1 MKDESKRKHRKF
13 LFSLLIGFV
22 VAGAGV
28 SSYAVATG
36 QMPAVLQAVTGV
48 FNTSACMTGN
58 PHTAQL
64 QITSNVPKNS
74 YINPEKINPS
84 NSISHETSS
93 QTESSDPDAKEDEV
107 SGEHSKP
114 NVTPSPISVT
124 PGKVSSDIAS
134 SASST
139 SSKPAPSSTS
149 SSNSSPSEPTSSSQT
164 SSFPKQ
170 TVPSTPVLG
179 HSGSGGHR
187 SKAITGVALDKE
199 TLTLNKGETSEL
211 LKASISPSNATGNKT
226 ITWKTNNPEIAT
238 VDQSGKVTAVG
249 AGTTQVVAATANGKT
264 ASCTVTVLVPPDGIK
279 INAED
284 FSLDKG
290 VARTLTATV
299 TPSDCTNKTVIW
311 ATSNNDV
318 VSVDSNG
325 KITGISPGKAVITA
339 TTEDQKYTSSCNVTV
354 VISISSLTLD
364 QTELNM
370 IKGTQTAL
378 TATINPPDTTEKPTM
393 EWTSS
398 NPVVATVDDSGVIT
412 AVEGGVTTITAKAGS
427 HVAECKVTVTVPAT
441 GIAVNKSAITL
452 AMGKDEALTATVF
465 PEDTSDKA
473 VQWTSSDESVATV
486 DSFGKIL
493 AVKPGTAIITATTH
507 DGGFTAFC
515 TVTVII
521 PVTGISLDKTSL
533 TLIRL
538 SGDKLTPTITPADAT
553 DQAVIWESSD
563 ESIATVD
570 NFGNVKG
577 VGAGCA
583 TIRAIT
589 HDGNISAE
597 CQVTVT
603 PIQYTVTVK
612 PTTNGSVTGAGI
624 YDENSSVTLTA
635 TPSPHYH
642 FVKWINEDG
651 STAGTNSTYVI
662 NRLNSN
668 VSVSAQFEV
677 DTFTVMASGANGT
690 ITGGGTYSYGTS
702 VTLTAVPNPHFH
714 FVSWN
719 DGVTTASRTV
729 TATQN
734 ISLIANFVIDT
745 YTVSVSA
752 GEHGSVSGGGI
763 YPYGS
768 VVTLSATPYN
778 QYKFLSWSDGVT
790 TANRSI
796 TVTGNMAL
804 SASFCDLDYKWTAS
818 LSVSNV
824 DRQETYISNSE
835 LYGCIASFSKAT
847 GSGTAHAVYT
857 FNSPTLL
864 RAGTIFKAI
873 QSFHFVTD
881 TKVLLNGVDVMSVDT
896 LENSAPSHDHG
907 TRLGQY
913 VLPVD
918 TYVTTIEIQTSTSA
932 TSKPYANTALW
943 ITPPG
948 EKTFVL
954 NNSGTSA
961 GQDCTSW
968 YYMDVPT
975 NNNDNSTYV
984 SYFGDQIIFSK
995 ICATKPKFRYIYAH
1009 FLHPQAI
1016 DHIVVGESSSYESIY
1031 NMGIQDIH
1039 SADVA
1044 FGEVKTHS
1052 SSESATFNSS
1062 NIFKDWDNV
1071 MDLQIRVTNY
1081 YESVSVPVTIYY
1093 KDGHTMTLG
1102 TYTAHGSICS

>member
-13 LFSLLIGFV
+13 LFSLLMGFV

-36 QMPAVLQAVTGV
+36 QMPEVLQAVTGV
-48 FNTSACMTGN
+48 FNTSASMTGN
-58 PHTAQL
+58 PHTAKL

-74 YINPEKINPS
+74 HINPEEINPS
-84 NSISHETSS
+84 NSISHETSA

-124 PGKVSSDIAS
+124 PGKVSSNIAS

-139 SSKPAPSSTS
+139 SSKAPTSSKSAPSSTP

-164 SSFPKQ
+164 SSSPKQ
-170 TVPSTPVLG
+170 TVPSTPVPG
-179 HSGSGGHR
+179 HSGSDGHR

-290 VARTLTATV
+290 AARTLTATV

-318 VSVDSNG
+318 VSVDSDG
-325 KITGISPGKAVITA
+325 KITGMSPGKAVITA

-398 NPVVATVDDSGVIT
+398 NPAVATVDDSGVIT

-441 GIAVNKSAITL
+441 GVAVNKSAITL

-507 DGGFTAFC
+507 DGGFTASC
-515 TVTVII
+515 TVTVVI

-533 TLIRL
+533 TLVRL

-563 ESIATVD
+563 ESIASVD

-577 VGAGCA
+577 VGAGGA

-597 CQVTVT
+597 CQVAVT

-612 PTTNGSVTGAGI
+612 PATNGSVTGAGV
-624 YDENSSVTLTA
+624 YDENSTVTLTA

-714 FVSWN
+714 FISWN
-719 DGVTTASRTV
+719 DGLTSISRTLV
-729 TATQN
+729 VTQN
-734 ISLIANFVIDT
+734 VTLAANFAIDT
-745 YTVSVSA
+745 YNVSLSA
-752 GEHGSVSGGGI
+752 GDGGTVTGSGN
-763 YPYGS
+763 YAYGS
-768 VVTLSATPYN
+768 SILISAIPN
-778 QYKFLSWSDGVT
+778 DNYKFVQWSDGNTDASRYVFVNDNINLAAVFT
-790 TANRSI
+790 LNRGFLYGAYCECSDGDCSIDNFSSSEYMAIDMRGYREGKHSSTYHGKLTFYVSDNTPYDIGTPLIKISEGTIERSYNGRGNNYHIESI
-796 TVTGNMAL
+796 TVTYNNG
-804 SASFCDLDYKWTAS
+804 
-818 LSVSNV
+818 
-824 DRQETYISNSE
+824 ISH
-835 LYGCIASFSKAT
+835 F
-847 GSGTAHAVYT
+847 
-857 FNSPTLL
+857 FTLL
-864 RAGTIFKAI
+864 AQQNIGWPVLKEQTIYADASSGVRSI
-873 QSFHFVTD
+873 SFDIGIRCTSEDDEYEQVVSIPWSCFTWVPT
-881 TKVLLNGVDVMSVDT
+881 
-896 LENSAPSHDHG
+896 
-907 TRLGQY
+907 GQQF
-913 VLPVD
+913 
-918 TYVTTIEIQTSTSA
+918 TYVPET
-932 TSKPYANTALW
+932 
-943 ITPPG
+943 
-948 EKTFVL
+948 
-954 NNSGTSA
+954 
-961 GQDCTSW
+961 
-968 YYMDVPT
+968 
-975 NNNDNSTYV
+975 
-984 SYFGDQIIFSK
+984 
-995 ICATKPKFRYIYAH
+995 
-1009 FLHPQAI
+1009 
-1016 DHIVVGESSSYESIY
+1016 
-1031 NMGIQDIH
+1031 
-1039 SADVA
+1039 
-1044 FGEVKTHS
+1044 
-1052 SSESATFNSS
+1052 
-1062 NIFKDWDNV
+1062 
-1071 MDLQIRVTNY
+1071 
-1081 YESVSVPVTIYY
+1081 
-1093 KDGHTMTLG
+1093 
-1102 TYTAHGSICS
+1102 

>member
-48 FNTSACMTGN
+48 FNTSASMTGN

-486 DSFGKIL
+486 DSFGKVVAIS
-493 AVKPGTAIITATTH
+493 PGTAIVTATSH
-507 DGGFTAFC
+507 DGGFTASC
-515 TVTVII
+515 TVTVVI
-521 PVTGISLDKTSL
+521 PVTGISLDKTEL
-533 TLIRL
+533 HLIKGNVDML
-538 SGDKLTPTITPADAT
+538 AAAVTPADAT
-553 DQAVIWESSD
+553 DQAITWESSNPAVVTVDSSGKVMALEGGSAIITAKTHDGGFSAECKITITVPVTGISLDNNSLTLVKKTSGKLTAIITPADASNKRVIWSSSNPDICSVD
-563 ESIATVD
+563 ESGTITALNSGTATIEAMSEDGGYTSQCNVKVVIPVSGVTLNQTSMHLNRGNANRLISSITPSDASDQVVNWVSSNPAVVTVD
-570 NFGNVKG
+570 GNG
-577 VGAGCA
+577 NLSAVGAGTA
-583 TIRAIT
+583 TVRVTT
-589 HDGNISAE
+589 HDGGFSAD
-597 CQVTVT
+597 CTVTVT
-603 PIQYTVTVK
+603 VPVTGIALNATSLNLDRGAGSTLAATIYPYDATNKTVLWSTSDPNVCTVDSFGNIVGTGVGTAVITATSQDGNYAVSCIVTVYMVAVDI
-612 PTTNGSVTGAGI
+612 TGTGSYYKAKGPDGAECLQYAKADKVQEGLHVNVKLIDYGNADGGFDAELNIKLRTPI
-624 YDENSSVTLTA
+624 YCDISTPVLEGKNWTLSDHGHYLRYSKISVDT
-635 TPSPHYH
+635 S
-642 FVKWINEDG
+642 DG
-651 STAGTNSTYVI
+651 RRI
-662 NRLNSN
+662 DL
-668 VSVSAQFEV
+668 VSVS
-677 DTFTVMASGANGT
+677 GNGT
-690 ITGGGTYSYGTS
+690 IPPSLYLTESATITDIHIRNYIAWEYKHDMCMTVDGIITKVCGRDMKNVQINSTTYSY
-702 VTLTAVPNPHFH
+702 
-714 FVSWN
+714 
-719 DGVTTASRTV
+719 
-729 TATQN
+729 N
-734 ISLIANFVIDT
+734 I
-745 YTVSVSA
+745 
-752 GEHGSVSGGGI
+752 
-763 YPYGS
+763 P
-768 VVTLSATPYN
+768 
-778 QYKFLSWSDGVT
+778 
-790 TANRSI
+790 
-796 TVTGNMAL
+796 
-804 SASFCDLDYKWTAS
+804 
-818 LSVSNV
+818 
-824 DRQETYISNSE
+824 
-835 LYGCIASFSKAT
+835 
-847 GSGTAHAVYT
+847 
-857 FNSPTLL
+857 
-864 RAGTIFKAI
+864 
-873 QSFHFVTD
+873 
-881 TKVLLNGVDVMSVDT
+881 
-896 LENSAPSHDHG
+896 AP
-907 TRLGQY
+907 
-913 VLPVD
+913 
-918 TYVTTIEIQTSTSA
+918 
-932 TSKPYANTALW
+932 W
-943 ITPPG
+943 
-948 EKTFVL
+948 
-954 NNSGTSA
+954 
-961 GQDCTSW
+961 
-968 YYMDVPT
+968 
-975 NNNDNSTYV
+975 
-984 SYFGDQIIFSK
+984 
-995 ICATKPKFRYIYAH
+995 
-1009 FLHPQAI
+1009 
-1016 DHIVVGESSSYESIY
+1016 
-1031 NMGIQDIH
+1031 
-1039 SADVA
+1039 
-1044 FGEVKTHS
+1044 
-1052 SSESATFNSS
+1052 
-1062 NIFKDWDNV
+1062 
-1071 MDLQIRVTNY
+1071 
-1081 YESVSVPVTIYY
+1081 
-1093 KDGHTMTLG
+1093 
-1102 TYTAHGSICS
+1102 